1 MKLKYLIK
9 LNAILILCSIAIDTM
24 AKESLTL
31 ETRFDA
37 PKPYSVK
44 KVDNKELKQVQAKK
58 KKISSYKKCEIKTGV
73 INQIV
78 RKDSKKRELT
88 LQPVYYQL
96 NPQSFNL
103 YDTLGNKAQLISVL
117 NIDKVVRLLEI
128 YPGTHCITFV
138 VRMENKKED
147 EPLTVCAD
155 NVKQKDNFSR
165 MITEFKEC
173 DIHVMSSEVNEQ
185 VLMDF
190 SKVNYLLTPQNRTVT
205 PGLKK
210 IIAAIPGAKAAASA
224 RSYGKRGL
232 PGTPGYRGG
241 PAAAG
246 QRTPEEEKDLLDGMY
261 YDNSQKTIRK
271 KPQAVLRTQQM
282 KKHVKSIITEIQM
295 GNLAQKKLQR
305 EYQGKI
311 AQAER
316 VAKEVEHQKEIV
328 REILQK
334 RSEKEQERKVVMQQK
349 KDRNKEMQLMK
360 AVKMQIHKIKVDEI
374 KETKQALRKQL
385 NFIKGI
391 PDDKPKGNGY
401 YGVPTKPGMPAS
413 MARVSVAGTTRSGVI
428 IPGGKRFGAAG
439 SINAITRNAVTAA
452 SSVVNALSLDEDA
465 GTFAGTLPAGVS
477 SPLSRALIAKY
488 GPLGD
493 NKLVA
498 LANSAKGYTQ
508 LAEAAALGHAGMALG
523 KGDIKALK
531 ALNAMNNATTPAQIK
546 RAKERLAAL
555 KQIKKVSTL
564 VKVSSKAM
572 KRVGAKGSSK
582 GSSSGSGKGEKGKY
596 RAMVSLAGRNTNF
609 AAFANVPGGI
619 PKDTTEFTATGVPL
633 KVDKKSGKVI
643 LLTSSNP
650 DSPNKL
656 LDYGRC
662 VEKDRLFGKYISKNN
677 FLIY

>member
-37 PKPYSVK
+37 PKPYSIK
-44 KVDNKELKQVQAKK
+44 KVDNKALKQAQAKK
-58 KKISSYKKCEIKTGV
+58 KKISSYSKCSSKTGV

-78 RKDSKKRELT
+78 KKDSKKRQLT

-103 YDTLGNKAQLISVL
+103 YDTLGNKAQMISVL

-173 DIHVMSSEVNEQ
+173 DIHVRSSEVNEQ

-190 SKVNYLLTPQNRTVT
+190 SKVNYLLTPQSPTVT
-205 PGLKK
+205 PSLKK
-210 IIAAIPGAKAAASA
+210 IIAAIPGAKAAPSA
-224 RSYGKRGL
+224 QGSAQGFGK
-232 PGTPGYRGG
+232 PGSRRG

-246 QRTPEEEKDLLDGMY
+246 QHTPGEQKDLLEGMY
-261 YDNSQKTIRK
+261 YDNSQKTIRS
-271 KPQAVLRTQQM
+271 KPKLALQTQQM
-282 KKHVKSIITEIQM
+282 KKNVKSIITEIQM
-295 GNLAQKKLQR
+295 GNLAQKKFQR

-311 AQAER
+311 AEAEK

-334 RSEKEQERKVVMQQK
+334 RSEKEQERKVVIQQK
-349 KDRNKEMQLMK
+349 KKRNQELRLMK

-374 KETKQALRKQL
+374 KQTKQALKKQL

-391 PDDKPKGNGY
+391 PDAKPKGKATLGAK
-401 YGVPTKPGMPAS
+401 TRTSMAARKSGMPSLSPSA
-413 MARVSVAGTTRSGVI
+413 
-428 IPGGKRFGAAG
+428 
-439 SINAITRNAVTAA
+439 AA
-452 SSVVNALSLDEDA
+452 SILSPSAAASLLNSPIALPLPLDEDS
-465 GTFAGTLPAGVS
+465 GLFAGSLPEGVS

-493 NKLVA
+493 NKIVA
-498 LANSAKGYTQ
+498 IGKSAKKYAKLTG
-508 LAEAAALGHAGMALG
+508 AAMGFPGVALG
-523 KGDIKALK
+523 KRDVKALK
-531 ALNAMNNATTPAQIK
+531 ALNAMKNAAATPAQIK
-546 RAKERLAAL
+546 RAKEKMAKL
-555 KQIKKVSTL
+555 KQIKKVSAL
-564 VKVSSKAM
+564 VTVSSKAM
-572 KRVGAKGSSK
+572 KGKSLGKATKG
-582 GSSSGSGKGEKGKY
+582 GKSPPKREF
-596 RAMVSLAGRNTNF
+596 AMVSLAGRNTNF
-609 AAFANVPGGI
+609 AEFSNVPGGI
-619 PKDTTEFTATGVPL
+619 PEDTTEFTATGVPL
-633 KVDKKSGKVI
+633 KVEKETGKI
-643 LLTSSNP
+643 TLLTSSNP

-656 LDYGRC
+656 IDYGQCTQR
-662 VEKDRLFGKYISKNN
+662 DRLFGKLNIK
-677 FLIY
+677 LII

>member
-44 KVDNKELKQVQAKK
+44 KVDNKELKQAQAKK

-147 EPLTVCAD
+147 EALTVCAD
-155 NVKQKDNFSR
+155 NAKEMNSFTQS
-165 MITEFKEC
+165 ITEFKEC
-173 DIHVMSSEVNEQ
+173 DIKVMSSEVNEQ

-190 SKVNYLLTPQNRTVT
+190 SKVNHLLTPPQKSV
-205 PGLKK
+205 PPSLKK
-210 IIAAIPGAKAAASA
+210 IIAAIPGAKVAPS
-224 RSYGKRGL
+224 SKIQTGPGK
-232 PGTPGYRGG
+232 
-241 PAAAG
+241 
-246 QRTPEEEKDLLDGMY
+246 RTPEEERDLLDKMY

-391 PDDKPKGNGY
+391 PDVKPKGNGY
-401 YGVPTKPGMPAS
+401 YGVPPKPGMPAS
-413 MARVSVAGTTRSGVI
+413 MARVSVNRSGVI
-428 IPGGKRFGAAG
+428 IPGGKRSGAIAK
-439 SINAITRNAVTAA
+439 AFTAA
-452 SSVVNALSLDEDA
+452 SSVVNSLSLDEDA

-493 NKLVA
+493 NKLIA

>member
-44 KVDNKELKQVQAKK
+44 KVDNKELKQAQAKK
-58 KKISSYKKCEIKTGV
+58 KKISIYKKCDTKTGV

-78 RKDSKKRELT
+78 KKDSKKRELT

-96 NPQSFNL
+96 NAQSFNL

-138 VRMENKKED
+138 VRMENKKEI
-147 EPLTVCAD
+147 EALTVCAD
-155 NVKQKDNFSR
+155 NAKEMNNFTQS
-165 MITEFKEC
+165 ITEFKEC
-173 DIHVMSSEVNEQ
+173 DIKVMSSEVNEQ

-190 SKVNYLLTPQNRTVT
+190 SKVSQLLTPPKKTVPPT
-205 PGLKK
+205 LKK
-210 IIAAIPGAKAAASA
+210 IIAAIPGAKASP
-224 RSYGKRGL
+224 RL
-232 PGTPGYRGG
+232 PK
-241 PAAAG
+241 AAG
-246 QRTPEEEKDLLDGMY
+246 REQKDLLDGMY
-261 YDNSQKTIRK
+261 YDNSQKTVRK
-271 KPQAVLRTQQM
+271 KPKAVLQTQQM
-282 KKHVKSIITEIQM
+282 KKNVKRIITEIQM

-311 AQAER
+311 AQAEK
-316 VAKEVEHQKEIV
+316 VAKQVEHQKEIV

-349 KDRNKEMQLMK
+349 QRRNQELKLMK

-374 KETKQALRKQL
+374 IQTKQALRKQL

-391 PDDKPKGNGY
+391 PDVKPKGKASMGNKSGISIAAR
-401 YGVPTKPGMPAS
+401 KSGMPSLA
-413 MARVSVAGTTRSGVI
+413 
-428 IPGGKRFGAAG
+428 
-439 SINAITRNAVTAA
+439 AA
-452 SSVVNALSLDEDA
+452 SILNSPISAPLSLNEDA

-493 NKLVA
+493 NKIVA

-508 LAEAAALGHAGMALG
+508 LAEAAALGVPGVALG

-531 ALNAMNNATTPAQIK
+531 ALNAMNAATTPAQIK
-546 RAKERLAAL
+546 RAKQRMAAL
-555 KQIKKVSTL
+555 KQIKKVSAMVT
-564 VKVSSKAM
+564 VSSKG
-572 KRVGAKGSSK
+572 K
-582 GSSSGSGKGEKGKY
+582 SGSKRKFK
-596 RAMVSLAGRNTNF
+596 AMVSLAGRNTNF
-609 AAFANVPGGI
+609 AAFAKVPGGI
-619 PKDTTEFTATGVPL
+619 PKDTTEFTASGVPL
-633 KVDKKSGKVI
+633 KVEKKTGKII

-656 LDYGRC
+656 LDYGQC
-662 VEKDRLFGKYISKNN
+662 VQKDRLFGK
-677 FLIY
+677 

>member
-37 PKPYSVK
+37 PKPYSIK
-44 KVDNKELKQVQAKK
+44 KVDNKELKQAQAKK
-58 KKISSYKKCEIKTGV
+58 KKISIYKKCDTKTGV

-78 RKDSKKRELT
+78 KKDSKKRELT

-96 NPQSFNL
+96 NAQSFNL
-103 YDTLGNKAQLISVL
+103 YDTMGNKAQLISVL

-138 VRMENKKED
+138 VRMENKKEI
-147 EPLTVCAD
+147 EALTVCAD
-155 NVKQKDNFSR
+155 NVKEMNNFSQS
-165 MITEFKEC
+165 ITEFKEC

-190 SKVNYLLTPQNRTVT
+190 SRVNQLLKPIEKTVPPT
-205 PGLKK
+205 LKK
-210 IIAAIPGAKAAASA
+210 IIAAIPGAKASP
-224 RSYGKRGL
+224 RL
-232 PGTPGYRGG
+232 PKV
-241 PAAAG
+241 AG
-246 QRTPEEEKDLLDGMY
+246 QEQKDLLDGMY

-311 AQAER
+311 AQAEK

-391 PDDKPKGNGY
+391 PDVKPKGNGY
-401 YGVPTKPGMPAS
+401 YGVPIKPGMPAS
-413 MARVSVAGTTRSGVI
+413 MARVSVNRSGVI
-428 IPGGKRFGAAG
+428 IPGGKRFGAIAG
-439 SINAITRNAVTAA
+439 AVTAA
-452 SSVVNALSLDEDA
+452 SSVVNAPLSLDEDA

-493 NKLVA
+493 NKLIA

-508 LAEAAALGHAGMALG
+508 LAEAAALGLPGMALG

-531 ALNAMNNATTPAQIK
+531 ALNAMNTATTPAQIK

-572 KRVGAKGSSK
+572 KRVGAK

-619 PKDTTEFTATGVPL
+619 PKDTTEFKATGVPL

-656 LDYGRC
+656 LDYGKC
-662 VEKDRLFGKYISKNN
+662 VEKDRLFGKYLKII
-677 FLIY
+677 F

>member
-37 PKPYSVK
+37 PKPYSIK
-44 KVDNKELKQVQAKK
+44 KVDNKELKQAQAKK
-58 KKISSYKKCEIKTGV
+58 KKISSYKKCDTKTGV

-96 NPQSFNL
+96 NAQSFNL

-147 EPLTVCAD
+147 EALTVCAD
-155 NVKQKDNFSR
+155 NAKEMNNFTQS
-165 MITEFKEC
+165 ITEFKEC
-173 DIHVMSSEVNEQ
+173 DIKVMSSEVNEQ

-190 SKVNYLLTPQNRTVT
+190 SKVNHLLTPPQKSVPPT
-205 PGLKK
+205 LKK
-210 IIAAIPGAKAAASA
+210 IIAAIPGAKVAPSA
-224 RSYGKRGL
+224 KIQTGPGK
-232 PGTPGYRGG
+232 
-241 PAAAG
+241 
-246 QRTPEEEKDLLDGMY
+246 RTPEEERDLLDKMY

-391 PDDKPKGNGY
+391 PDVKPKGNGY
-401 YGVPTKPGMPAS
+401 YGVPIKPGMPAS

-662 VEKDRLFGKYISKNN
+662 VEKDRLFGKYLKII
-677 FLIY
+677 F

>member
-138 VRMENKKED
+138 VRMENNKED
-147 EPLTVCAD
+147 EALTVCAD
-155 NVKQKDNFSR
+155 NAKEMNSFTQS
-165 MITEFKEC
+165 ITEFKEC
-173 DIHVMSSEVNEQ
+173 DIKVMSSEVNEQ

-190 SKVNYLLTPQNRTVT
+190 SKVNHLLTPPQKSV
-205 PGLKK
+205 PPLLKK
-210 IIAAIPGAKAAASA
+210 IIAAIPGAKVAPS
-224 RSYGKRGL
+224 SKIQTGPGK
-232 PGTPGYRGG
+232 
-241 PAAAG
+241 
-246 QRTPEEEKDLLDGMY
+246 RTPEEERDLLDKMY

-391 PDDKPKGNGY
+391 PDVKPKGNGY
-401 YGVPTKPGMPAS
+401 YGVPPKPGMPAS
-413 MARVSVAGTTRSGVI
+413 MARVSVNRSGVI
-428 IPGGKRFGAAG
+428 IPGGKRSGAIAK
-439 SINAITRNAVTAA
+439 AFTAA
-452 SSVVNALSLDEDA
+452 SSVVNSLSLDEDA

-493 NKLVA
+493 NKLIA

-662 VEKDRLFGKYISKNN
+662 VEKDRLFGKYLKII
-677 FLIY
+677 F